1 MNAPLTVALMHPD
14 LLEAQASVDWAL
26 SQLPGLA
33 KRLDDWM
40 DRSIVMEL
48 RDPGAVAEHNLIIG
62 VQKELL
68 PLSFNVEVGA
78 YINAL
83 RSGLDILAAA
93 LVRRHRLPFDEDEV
107 YFPIAR
113 SEATF
118 TKQSWPGRKF
128 IDALPANEQQ
138 IIASLRP
145 YKGGSAPLW
154 ALHHLDIVRKHRRLL
169 TVLPRPITITLQGT
183 LQLGDFK
190 PLAVDAVHVNEEIII
205 GMLRKGVD
213 PKLVRA
219 KFYVA
224 LDEQEH
230 IQRRPVPGML
240 AYLYDVVTGI
250 IRQFDY

>member
-1 MNAPLTVALMHPD
+1 MNAPLTATLMHSD
-14 LLEAQASVDWAL
+14 LLEAQASADWAL

-33 KRLDDWM
+33 KRLDEWM

-48 RDPGAVAEHNLIIG
+48 RNPGAVAEHNLIIG
-62 VQKELL
+62 VQKEPL

-93 LVRRHRLPFDEDEV
+93 LVRRHRLPFDENDV
-107 YFPIAR
+107 YFPIAWN
-113 SEATF
+113 EATF

-128 IDALPANEQQ
+128 IDALPANERE

-183 LQLGDFK
+183 LQPGDFK

-213 PKLVRA
+213 PTLVHA

-224 LDEQEH
+224 VDEQEH